1 MTLTFYRGLGI
12 YISHLPELSIEDDF
26 MATIQ
31 GQPIPPH
38 TATLNK
44 TDNRVLDI
52 DIETAW
58 KEMGLE
64 AGWSNEVEVKVY
76 FALEK

>member
-1 MTLTFYRGLGI
+1 
-12 YISHLPELSIEDDF
+12 

-38 TATLNK
+38 TVIVSK
-44 TDNRVLDI
+44 TSSHVLEI

-58 KEMGLE
+58 KEMGLD

-76 FALEK
+76 FTLEN